1 MDLPVETRIFSLTAL
16 KSGDLQPKHLLSY
29 EIKLFFFQG
38 FQREL
43 EKTKISVMS
52 SHFLTLS
59 FSTVTVGILGAE
71 QKDHT
76 NSESEVTFS

>member
-1 MDLPVETRIFSLTAL
+1 METRIFSLTAS

-29 EIKLFFFQG
+29 EMNLFFFFFQG

-43 EKTKISVMS
+43 EKTKILVMS